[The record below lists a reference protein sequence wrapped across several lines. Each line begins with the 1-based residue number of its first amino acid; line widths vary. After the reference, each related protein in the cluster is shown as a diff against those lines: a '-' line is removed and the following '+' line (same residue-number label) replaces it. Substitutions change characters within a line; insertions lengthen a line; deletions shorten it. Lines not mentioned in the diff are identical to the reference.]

1 VANGLEKNK
10 KYFESALLI
19 ASFLFL
25 LQSCATQYRFMS
37 QPSEATVFF
46 VNGSQKT
53 MIGQTP
59 IDFSKA
65 ALPTDAP
72 FVITFEKSG
81 FETKEISVAPSENTL
96 TTINV
101 SLKPAL
107 GALTDEA
114 TKRTRK
120 SVQQIFAIQELTA
133 QKRYVDALASL
144 KKLEEAEPNL
154 VEVFVMRGSIYV
166 LLNDTQQARREW
178 EKALKMDP
186 SMESLKVRL
195 LTLAKDDTTA
205 KGSKP

>member
-1 VANGLEKNK
+1 
-10 KYFESALLI
+10 
-19 ASFLFL
+19 
-25 LQSCATQYRFMS
+25 MS